1 MCDGSEILTRTLY
14 NAKYEYICETMEY
27 TANVHVC
34 VGENDEKKEKN
45 HTENSINSINSLLL
59 LCASQR
65 RQTKQRKGERKKNAT
80 PKITT
85 LFVVSI
91 TTLTHYC

>member
-1 MCDGSEILTRTLY
+1 
-14 NAKYEYICETMEY
+14 MEY

-34 VGENDEKKEKN
+34 AGENDEKKEKN

-65 RQTKQRKGERKKNAT
+65 RQTEQRKGEREKRHAKDNDF
-80 PKITT
+80 ICCFNNNINT
-85 LFVVSI
+85 LLLNVEHVFSYI
-91 TTLTHYC
+91 